1 MEEVGQALMWRA
13 VEAAPGLPRL
23 GKRRRPGRAATDAY
37 EEHMLLLDERVAL
50 MTNQRLMLLHA
61 PGFQRIHEAAKEGVT
76 PGNEDDIPVAE
87 TRWSVEWQVC
97 PLSVSFLSGMSH
109 VLGTIVYKRD
119 FCRVVS
125 NLGMR
130 WNAGACRCMLV
141 SCLHLQP
148 SLKGEDSQDAVFV

>member
-23 GKRRRPGRAATDAY
+23 GKRRRPGQAATDAY

-61 PGFQRIHEAAKEGVT
+61 PGFQRIHEAAKEGVA

-87 TRWSVEWQVC
+87 IRWSVEWQVWSS
-97 PLSVSFLSGMSH
+97 LSIFL
-109 VLGTIVYKRD
+109 LPDLAIRYR
-119 FCRVVS
+119 
-125 NLGMR
+125 
-130 WNAGACRCMLV
+130 ACK
-141 SCLHLQP
+141 P
-148 SLKGEDSQDAVFV
+148 